1 MSYKDIDGVSYWISE
16 REQDLPQNVDPYK
29 KAAELFA
36 CDVEAYLYRE
46 VNPDGS
52 ANPLYQN
59 PDFLAWAIAR
69 YDACKSGSGGDW
81 HDYLYSDHDPGELGP
96 VPPAGRRNYDAQIRP
111 VDPPKAEVTLDSI
124 LNGSDD

>member
-36 CDVEAYLYRE
+36 VDVEVYLYRE

-52 ANPLYQN
+52 ASPLYQN

-81 HDYLYSDHDPGELGP
+81 HNYSYSEQSADSLTP
-96 VPPAGRRNYDAQIRP
+96 VPPRNYDGRIRP
-111 VDPPKAEVTLDSI
+111 VNPPTGGKD
-124 LNGSDD
+124 

>member
-16 REQDLPQNVDPYK
+16 REQDLSQNVDPYK

-36 CDVEAYLYRE
+36 CDVEVYLYRE

-69 YDACKSGSGGDW
+69 YDACKSGSGGSW
-81 HDYLYSDHDPGELGP
+81 HDKAYDSHDPSLLGP

-111 VDPPKAEVTLDSI
+111 VEPPSAAAVDTK
-124 LNGSDD
+124 GSDA

>member
-29 KAAELFA
+29 KAAEIFA
-36 CDVEAYLYRE
+36 RDVEVYLYRE

-81 HDYLYSDHDPGELGP
+81 YEFNFDQHDPDLLGP
-96 VPPAGRRNYDAQIRP
+96 VPPPSPRNYDAQIRP
-111 VDPPKAEVTLDSI
+111 VDPPASAVTLDSI